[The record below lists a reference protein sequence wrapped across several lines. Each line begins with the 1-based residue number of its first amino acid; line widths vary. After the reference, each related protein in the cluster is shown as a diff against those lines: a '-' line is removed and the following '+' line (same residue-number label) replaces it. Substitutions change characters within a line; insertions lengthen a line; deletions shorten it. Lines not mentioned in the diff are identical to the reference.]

1 MPTNDATTAV
11 QNFLRSMQGNRALQD
26 PQVHNPPQQEVFTTL
41 PDLLPTSTTIP
52 VIESADEEFVD
63 NLLRQLPP
71 ELMLLAQEVDEVS
84 SADPTPETAQAAI
97 EALSL
102 DQKKEILRKVLRSP
116 QFHQSLSSLTHAIS
130 DGGLPSISDAL
141 GIPVE
146 NGGYLKKGGTVPL
159 GGGDAVEAF
168 LKGARLSVE
177 KDMEKIE
184 KEDGEGKM
192 DTD

>member
-1 MPTNDATTAV
+1 MPTNDAAIAV
-11 QNFLRSMQGNRALQD
+11 QNFLRSMQGNQALQD
-26 PQVHNPPQQEVFTTL
+26 PQAQTQQKIFTAL
-41 PDLLPTSTTIP
+41 PDLLPPATTIP
-52 VIESADEEFVD
+52 VIDSAGEGYVD

-71 ELMLLAQEVDEVS
+71 DLMLLAQEVDDLS
-84 SADPTPETAQAAI
+84 SVDPNSETAQAAI

-116 QFHQSLSSLTHAIS
+116 QFHQSLSSLTHAIR

-141 GIPVE
+141 AVPVE
-146 NGGYLKKGGTVPL
+146 NGGYIKKGGGVPL

-168 LKGARLSVE
+168 LNGVKSAVE
-177 KDMEKIE
+177 KEV
-184 KEDGEGKM
+184 KEEEEGEGKM